1 MVRALYIHNNA
12 DTEIRDGGLVF
23 YLPIGFTSTTAFNK
37 NVKLIEVGKSMDTFN
52 YNNPL
57 YVNKLISKIESL
69 YDFDSDL
76 RFIINFGIEESIITN
91 DIINFYKKILHNKPI
106 LYLTNNINYLAEPNF
121 ILYNNNEWVNQNC
134 DVHFIDALDRIKNAD
149 LGTIKKKFM
158 FLNNHFSPIRFDILK
173 LIHKNNK
180 QSEGNISFNLINF
193 NDRHIGIES
202 EEWFLKECE
211 EHGIKYPMY
220 YDTYPGL
227 SKISEVE
234 QQKKKILD
242 INHIGTVPMNYR
254 IYFESFFEIITETH
268 HLLNVPSGG
277 TYISEKIYKALKSGN
292 PFVYY
297 GKKEVKQQLEK
308 KGFTFNSPIYFFG
321 VGEEFMNHL
330 ETILNNDM
338 EWYND
343 VQRRYLKEYI
353 NNVHEYSNLQRLQSN
368 IIVKY
373 IYS

>member
-1 MVRALYIHNNA
+1 MVKALYIHNNA

-23 YLPIGFTSTTAFNK
+23 YLPIGFTSTTPFNK
-37 NVKLIEVGKSMDTFN
+37 NVKLIEVGKSMDTFDYKN
-52 YNNPL
+52 QL
-57 YVNKLISKIESL
+57 SINKLISKIESL
-69 YDFDSDL
+69 YDFNSDL
-76 RFIINFGIEESIITN
+76 RFIINFGIEESRLTS

-106 LYLTNNINYLAEPNF
+106 LYLTNNINYLGEKNF
-121 ILYNNNEWVNQNC
+121 ILYNNNQWVTENC
-134 DVHFIDALDRIKNAD
+134 DGDFTHALDRIKTAD
-149 LGTIKKKFM
+149 LGTLKKKFM
-158 FLNNHFSPIRFDILK
+158 FLNNHFSSIRFDILK

-180 QSEGNISFNLINF
+180 QSEGNISFNLIDF
-193 NDRHIGIES
+193 TDTQYGIKS

-227 SKISEVE
+227 SKITEVE
-234 QQKKKILD
+234 KQKKKILD

-254 IYFESFFEIITETH
+254 IYFESFFEIITETQ
-268 HLLNVPSGG
+268 HLLNIPSDD
-277 TYISEKIYKALKSGN
+277 TYISEKIHKALKSGN

-297 GKKEVKQQLEK
+297 GKKEVKEQLEK

-321 VGEEFMNHL
+321 TGDEFMNHL

-343 VQRRYLKEYI
+343 VQRTYLKEYI
-353 NNVHEYSNLQRLQSN
+353 NNVQEYSNLQRNQSD

>member
-1 MVRALYIHNNA
+1 MVKALYIHNNA

-37 NVKLIEVGKSMDTFN
+37 NVKLIEIGKSMDTFN
-52 YNNPL
+52 YNNPT
-57 YVNKLISKIESL
+57 YVNKLVSKIESL

-76 RFIINFGIEESIITN
+76 RFIINFGIEESIVTD

-106 LYLTNNINYLAEPNF
+106 LYLTNNINYLVEPNF

>member
-180 QSEGNISFNLINF
+180 QSEGNISFNLIDF
-193 NDRHIGIES
+193 NEAQFGIES

-211 EHGIKYPMY
+211 EYGIKYPMY

-353 NNVHEYSNLQRLQSN
+353 HNVHEYSNLQRLQSN

>member
-149 LGTIKKKFM
+149 LGTIKKKFKR
-158 FLNNHFSPIRFDILK
+158 SR
-173 LIHKNNK
+173 
-180 QSEGNISFNLINF
+180 ISRCN
-193 NDRHIGIES
+193 
-202 EEWFLKECE
+202 
-211 EHGIKYPMY
+211 
-220 YDTYPGL
+220 
-227 SKISEVE
+227 
-234 QQKKKILD
+234 
-242 INHIGTVPMNYR
+242 
-254 IYFESFFEIITETH
+254 
-268 HLLNVPSGG
+268 
-277 TYISEKIYKALKSGN
+277 
-292 PFVYY
+292 
-297 GKKEVKQQLEK
+297 
-308 KGFTFNSPIYFFG
+308 
-321 VGEEFMNHL
+321 
-330 ETILNNDM
+330 
-338 EWYND
+338 
-343 VQRRYLKEYI
+343 
-353 NNVHEYSNLQRLQSN
+353 
-368 IIVKY
+368 
-373 IYS
+373 

>member
-91 DIINFYKKILHNKPI
+91 DIINFYKKILHNKTI

>member
-1 MVRALYIHNNA
+1 MVKALYIHNNA

-37 NVKLIEVGKSMDTFN
+37 NVKLIEIGKSMDTFN
-52 YNNPL
+52 YNNPT
-57 YVNKLISKIESL
+57 YVNKLVSKIESL

-76 RFIINFGIEESIITN
+76 RFIINFGIEESIVTD

-106 LYLTNNINYLAEPNF
+106 LYLTNNINYLVEPNF

-268 HLLNVPSGG
+268 HLLSAPSGG